1 MSHTPNGNVDT
12 AAAQSTPSAQN
23 TADPQS
29 TAAAQVSAG
38 YDAKQNVD
46 QGTGKI
52 LKGRDLITTGIFF
65 ALYFI
70 LTMIPMFISGISPF
84 IWVLFPGLAAILG
97 SIPFMLLCARVQ
109 KPGAIL
115 IMGTVMAIICAM
127 MGYFILAFGLFF
139 GGALVAEAIRWATGY
154 RSWWGNAVAFMFFS
168 LGWMSSPLPM
178 WLFHAQFMVK
188 ISGMGMQAEYVAACE
203 AVAAPPFMVLCIG
216 FTLVGAV
223 IGVFLTRALFKK
235 HFLKAGLA

>member
-1 MSHTPNGNVDT
+1 MSHVSNGNADT
-12 AAAQSTPSAQN
+12 TPVRGNVKQDAGQN
-23 TADPQS
+23 ADR
-29 TAAAQVSAG
+29 
-38 YDAKQNVD
+38 N
-46 QGTGKI
+46 TGKM

-115 IMGTVMAIICAM
+115 IMGTVMAIFCA

-178 WLFHAQFMVK
+178 WLFHDQFMVK